1 MAYGN
6 TSSAYDF
13 AAFERPERS
22 AEAPVRN
29 AQPRRKA
36 KVIEIDERQL
46 RRSHR
51 RNANALRAVVSLCTI
66 MVVLG
71 AIGAIVFSQV
81 QLTELTAEINS
92 VNTQLNEQKSLA
104 VQLEMQA
111 AAMMNTN
118 EIETYVRDRL
128 GMEKVTEGQTT
139 YIHLAH
145 DDAGSVLQKNEQPGL
160 LQQAWNSLRSIFS

>member
-13 AAFERPERS
+13 AAFERPARS
-22 AEAPVRN
+22 QEAPVRN
-29 AQPRRKA
+29 AQPRRNA

-51 RNANALRAVVSLCTI
+51 RNANALRAVLSLC
-66 MVVLG
+66 MVMIVLG
-71 AIGAIVFSQV
+71 AVGMIVFSQV
-81 QLTELTAEINS
+81 QLTELTAEINAVS
-92 VNTQLNEQKSLA
+92 HQLTEEKSLA

-118 EIETYVRDRL
+118 DIETYARDRL

-145 DDAGSVLQKNEQPGL
+145 DDSGTVLQKNEQPGT